1 MNQFH
6 QLHKLKNLRKL
17 HQLHKLPQLHWIA
30 LPAETTTYKNQQQ
43 LQQEV
48 VGMLIY
54 QRLNLA
60 LCQVSLS
67 RSLNCNSHMRTV
79 SKYRVIFNWVS
90 KIIRNYIGFAF
101 TFTFTSLCDW
111 SKTLTPLNQS
121 DAKLKPITTWSP
133 PFSRALDSLVF
144 LTSGS
149 HWLFQVFSFLLIGLC
164 DNLAFGF
171 TTLNR
176 KTI

>member
-17 HQLHKLPQLHWIA
+17 HQLHKLPQLHWSA

-111 SKTLTPLNQS
+111 SKTLTPLSQPIRCKTKTNHDLVTRVFPRFRQFGCFN
-121 DAKLKPITTWSP
+121 LK
-133 PFSRALDSLVF
+133 FSLALPGIF
-144 LTSGS
+144 LSS
-149 HWLFQVFSFLLIGLC
+149 NWPLW
-164 DNLAFGF
+164 
-171 TTLNR
+171 
-176 KTI
+176 